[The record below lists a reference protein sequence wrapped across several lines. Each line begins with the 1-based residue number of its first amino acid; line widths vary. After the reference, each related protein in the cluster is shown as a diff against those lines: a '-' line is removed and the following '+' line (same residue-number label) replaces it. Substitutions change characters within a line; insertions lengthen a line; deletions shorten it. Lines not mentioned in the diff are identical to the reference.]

1 MCKLT
6 AVLCVF
12 PSARQLRLAFLM
24 HSWKDTLDYSSNTME
39 SAVHY
44 EKFLNVSNNMAQRC
58 FSIVLNG

>member
-1 MCKLT
+1 
-6 AVLCVF
+6 
-12 PSARQLRLAFLM
+12 M

-44 EKFLNVSNNMAQRC
+44 EKFLNVSDHIAQRY